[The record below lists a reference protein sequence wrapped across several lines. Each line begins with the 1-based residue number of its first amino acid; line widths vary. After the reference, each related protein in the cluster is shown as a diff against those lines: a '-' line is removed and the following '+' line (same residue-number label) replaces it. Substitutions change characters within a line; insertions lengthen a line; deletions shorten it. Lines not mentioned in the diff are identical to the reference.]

1 MKLLLDTAS
10 LWYRAYYGMPDTLVS
25 PQGMPVHLIR
35 GVTDMVARLI
45 TKYDP
50 SEIAVC
56 LDSDWRP
63 SWRVELLPEY
73 KAHRVDAENEEV
85 EESMSAQIP
94 ILLELFA
101 AAGFPLLG
109 ISNYEADDVI
119 ATLAD
124 QSDVPVMVVTGD
136 RDLFQLV
143 NDERG
148 IKIAYLAK
156 GVSAHDVVDEAWI
169 ANKYAIPGR
178 RYGLFALL
186 RGDPSD
192 GLPGVKGIG
201 EKSAALLANAFSSVD
216 EIVSAAH
223 AGHSDLPAPIQKKIL
238 AGIDYLERAPKVVA
252 CALDVPLPEIDLRR
266 PEEWDAEH
274 MKKLQKEFGLGASV
288 DRLLAAMARQHA

>member
-10 LWYRAYYGMPDTLVS
+10 LWYRAYFGMPDTLVS
-25 PQGMPVHLIR
+25 PEGMPVHLIR

-50 SEIAVC
+50 AEIAVC

-63 SWRVELLPEY
+63 SWRVELIPEY
-73 KAHRVDAENEEV
+73 KAHRVDADDEAV

-101 AAGFPLLG
+101 AAGFPLIG
-109 ISNYEADDVI
+109 VSNYEADDVI
-119 ATLAD
+119 ASLAHV
-124 QSDVPVMVVTGD
+124 STRPVMVVTGD

-143 NDERG
+143 DDERS
-148 IKIAYLAK
+148 IKVAYLAK
-156 GVSAHDVVDEAWI
+156 GVSAHDVVDEKWI
-169 ANKYAIPGR
+169 ENKYGIPGK

-201 EKSAALLANAFSSVD
+201 EKSAALLANAFDSVD
-216 EIVSAAH
+216 EIVTAAH
-223 AGHSDLPAPIQKKIL
+223 EGHDRLPLPIQKKIL
-238 AGIDYLERAPKVVA
+238 SGLDYLERAPRVVA
-252 CALDVPLPEIDLRR
+252 CAIDVPLPHLDLNR
-266 PEEWDAEH
+266 PEEWDTTH

-288 DRLLAAMARQHA
+288 DRLFAALAR

>member
-10 LWYRAYYGMPDTLVS
+10 LWYRAYFGMPDTLVS
-25 PQGMPVHLIR
+25 PEGMPVHLIR

-50 SEIAVC
+50 TEIAVC

-63 SWRVELLPEY
+63 SWRVELIPEY
-73 KAHRVDAENEEV
+73 KAHRVDAEDEAV

-101 AAGFPLLG
+101 AAGFPLIG
-109 ISNYEADDVI
+109 VSNYEADDVI
-119 ATLAD
+119 ASLAHVST
-124 QSDVPVMVVTGD
+124 QPVMVVTGD

-143 NDERG
+143 DDERS
-148 IKIAYLAK
+148 IKVAYLAK
-156 GVSAHDVVDEAWI
+156 GVSAHDVVDEKWI
-169 ANKYAIPGR
+169 ENKYGIPGK

-201 EKSAALLANAFSSVD
+201 EKSAALLANAFDSVD
-216 EIVSAAH
+216 AIVAAAH
-223 AGHSDLPAPIQKKIL
+223 HGHDLLPIPIQKKIL
-238 AGIDYLERAPKVVA
+238 AGLDYLERAPKVVA
-252 CALDVPLPEIDLRR
+252 CALDVPLPHLDLKR
-266 PEEWDAEH
+266 PEEWDAAH

-288 DRLLAAMARQHA
+288 DRLFAALAR

>member
-10 LWYRAYYGMPDTLVS
+10 LWYRAYFGMPDTLVS
-25 PQGMPVHLIR
+25 PEGMPVHLIR

-73 KAHRVDAENEEV
+73 KAHRVDAGDEVV

-94 ILLELFA
+94 ILLELLA
-101 AAGFPLLG
+101 AASFPLIG
-109 ISNYEADDVI
+109 VSNYEADDVI
-119 ATLAD
+119 ATLTHVSAK
-124 QSDVPVMVVTGD
+124 PVMVVTGD

-143 NDERG
+143 DDERSV
-148 IKIAYLAK
+148 KVAYLAK
-156 GVSAHDVVDEAWI
+156 GVSAHDVVDEKWI
-169 ANKYAIPGR
+169 ENKYGIPGK

-201 EKSAALLANAFSSVD
+201 EKSAALLANAFDSVN
-216 EIVSAAH
+216 EIVAAAH
-223 AGHSDLPAPIQKKIL
+223 HGHDLLPIPIQKKIL
-238 AGIDYLERAPKVVA
+238 AGLDYLERAPKVVA
-252 CALDVPLPEIDLRR
+252 CALDVPLPHLDLTR
-266 PEEWDAEH
+266 PAEWDVTH

-288 DRLLAAMARQHA
+288 DRLFAALAR

>member
-10 LWYRAYYGMPDTLVS
+10 LWYRAYFGMPDTLVS
-25 PQGMPVHLIR
+25 PEGMPVHLIR

-50 SEIAVC
+50 TEIAVC

-63 SWRVELLPEY
+63 SWRVELIPEY
-73 KAHRVDAENEEV
+73 KAHRVDADDEVV

-101 AAGFPLLG
+101 AAGFPLIG
-109 ISNYEADDVI
+109 VSNYEADDVI
-119 ATLAD
+119 ATLAHVST
-124 QSDVPVMVVTGD
+124 QPVMVVTGD

-143 NDERG
+143 DDERS
-148 IKIAYLAK
+148 IKVAYLAK
-156 GVSAHDVVDEAWI
+156 GVSAHDVVDEKWI
-169 ANKYAIPGR
+169 ENKYGIPGK

-201 EKSAALLANAFSSVD
+201 EKSAALLANAFDSVD
-216 EIVSAAH
+216 GIVAAAH
-223 AGHSDLPAPIQKKIL
+223 LGHDHLPAPIQKKIL
-238 AGIDYLERAPKVVA
+238 AGLDYLERAPKVVA
-252 CALDVPLPEIDLRR
+252 CALDVPLPLLDLKR
-266 PEEWDAEH
+266 PEEWDATH
-274 MKKLQKEFGLGASV
+274 MKNLQKEFGLGTSV
-288 DRLLAAMARQHA
+288 DRLLAALAR

>member
-10 LWYRAYYGMPDTLVS
+10 LWYRAYFGMPDTLVS
-25 PQGMPVHLIR
+25 PAGMPVHLIR

-50 SEIAVC
+50 AEIAVC

-63 SWRVELLPEY
+63 SWRVELIPEY
-73 KAHRVDAENEEV
+73 KAHRVDADDEEV

-101 AAGFPLLG
+101 AAGFPLIG

-119 ATLAD
+119 ATLAHV
-124 QSDVPVMVVTGD
+124 STRPVMVVTGD

-143 NDERG
+143 DDQRN

-156 GVSAHDVVDEAWI
+156 GVSAHDVVDEEWI
-169 ANKYAIPGR
+169 ANKYGIPGQS
-178 RYGLFALL
+178 YGLFALL

-201 EKSAALLANAFSSVD
+201 EKSAALLANAFTTVD
-216 EIVSAAH
+216 EIVAAAH
-223 AGHSDLPAPIQKKIL
+223 TGHDDLPAPIQKKIL
-238 AGIDYLERAPKVVA
+238 AGLDYLERAPRVVA
-252 CALDVPLPEIDLRR
+252 CAIDVPIPDIDLKR
-266 PEEWDAEH
+266 PEEWDIAH
-274 MKKLQKEFGLGASV
+274 MKTLQKEFGLGASV
-288 DRLLAAMARQHA
+288 DRLLAALAR

>member
-10 LWYRAYYGMPDTLVS
+10 LWYRAYFGMPDTLVS
-25 PQGMPVHLIR
+25 PEGMPVHLIR

-50 SEIAVC
+50 TEIAVC

-63 SWRVELLPEY
+63 SWRVELIPEY
-73 KAHRVDAENEEV
+73 KAHRVDAEDEAV
-85 EESMSAQIP
+85 EESMSSQIP

-101 AAGFPLLG
+101 AAGFPLIG
-109 ISNYEADDVI
+109 VSNYEADDVI
-119 ATLAD
+119 ASLAHVST
-124 QSDVPVMVVTGD
+124 QPVMVVTGD

-143 NDERG
+143 DDERS
-148 IKIAYLAK
+148 IKVAYLAK
-156 GVSAHDVVDEAWI
+156 GVSAHDVVDEKWI
-169 ANKYAIPGR
+169 ENKYGIPGK

-201 EKSAALLANAFSSVD
+201 EKSAALLANAFDSVD
-216 EIVSAAH
+216 AIVAAAH
-223 AGHSDLPAPIQKKIL
+223 HGHDLLPIPIQKKIL
-238 AGIDYLERAPKVVA
+238 AGLDYLERAPKVVA
-252 CALDVPLPEIDLRR
+252 CALDVPLPHLDLKR
-266 PEEWDAEH
+266 PEEWDAAH

-288 DRLLAAMARQHA
+288 DRLFAALAR

>member
-10 LWYRAYYGMPDTLVS
+10 LWYRAYFGMPDTLVS
-25 PQGMPVHLIR
+25 PEGMPVHLIR

-50 SEIAVC
+50 TEIAVC

-63 SWRVELLPEY
+63 SWRVELIPEY
-73 KAHRVDAENEEV
+73 KAHRVDAEDEAV
-85 EESMSAQIP
+85 EESMSSQIP

-101 AAGFPLLG
+101 VAGFPLIG
-109 ISNYEADDVI
+109 VSNYEADDVI
-119 ATLAD
+119 ASLAHVST
-124 QSDVPVMVVTGD
+124 QPVMVVTGD

-143 NDERG
+143 DDERS
-148 IKIAYLAK
+148 IKVAYLAK
-156 GVSAHDVVDEAWI
+156 GVSAHDVVDEKWI
-169 ANKYAIPGR
+169 ENKYGIPGK

-201 EKSAALLANAFSSVD
+201 EKSAALLANAFDSVD
-216 EIVSAAH
+216 AIVAAAH
-223 AGHSDLPAPIQKKIL
+223 HGHDLLPIPIQKKIL
-238 AGIDYLERAPKVVA
+238 AGLDYLERAPKVVA
-252 CALDVPLPEIDLRR
+252 CALDVPLPHLDLKR
-266 PEEWDAEH
+266 PEEWDAAH

-288 DRLLAAMARQHA
+288 DRLFAALAR